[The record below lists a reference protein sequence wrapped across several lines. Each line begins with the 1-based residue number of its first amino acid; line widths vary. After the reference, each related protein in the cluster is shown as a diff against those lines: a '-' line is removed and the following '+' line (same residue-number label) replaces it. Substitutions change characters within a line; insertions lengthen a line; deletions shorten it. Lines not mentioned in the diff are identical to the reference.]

1 MTADDD
7 DRLKRG
13 AGPDRR
19 QFIKLAAGAA
29 GVAMLPG
36 AGGEARAEPFKSR
49 ARFVITGAGAG
60 GISAASRLSQMTEGA
75 RITIIDARENHYFQ
89 PGYTLVGSGVWT
101 QDRVISSNAEYMPR
115 DVEWIK
121 SAVAEFDPDGN
132 KVVTAEGQNVPYDF
146 LIVATG
152 CILDYPA
159 IEGMEEGLIGREGI
173 SSIYASPEA
182 AAASWQA
189 MQRFVESGGTGL
201 FTRPATEMKCAG
213 APLKYTFLTDDR
225 LRRAGNRS
233 KAELIYNA
241 HNDETF
247 SVPAVDSKVR
257 ELFAQRDISWNRSHV
272 LRAIDPGQRIATF
285 ETPEGTTE
293 LGYDFIHVIP
303 PMRTPEPVRNSP
315 LPWREGPF
323 AADGWIEV
331 DKVTLQ
337 HRRYPNVFGVGDVN
351 GVPKGKTAASVKWQV
366 PVAVENM
373 VAVAAD
379 KEMTATYNG
388 YTSCPMV
395 TRVGQA
401 MLIEFDYENNLVP
414 SFPFI
419 DPLKPMWLSWVIEEQ
434 GLKPTY
440 FAMLRGLA

>member
-1 MTADDD
+1 MTSEFDD
-7 DRLKRG
+7 KATSG

-19 QFIKLAAGAA
+19 QFLKLAAGAA
-29 GVAMLPG
+29 GVVMLP
-36 AGGEARAEPFKSR
+36 AALGEARATPVRTS
-49 ARFVITGAGAG
+49 ARIVIAGAGAG

-89 PGYTLVGSGVWT
+89 PGYTLVGSGIWA
-101 QDRVISSNAEYMPR
+101 QDKVISSNAAYMPGS
-115 DVEWIK
+115 VEWIK

-132 KVVTAEGQNVPYDF
+132 EVVTADGQTVPYDL

-159 IEGMEEGLIGREGI
+159 IEGMEQGLIGREGI
-173 SSIYASPEA
+173 ASIYASPEA

-189 MQRFVESGGTGL
+189 MQRFVETGGTGL
-201 FTRPATEMKCAG
+201 FTRPGTEMKCAG

-225 LRRAGNRS
+225 LRRAGNRG

-247 SVPAVDSKVR
+247 SVPKVDQKVR
-257 ELFAQRDISWNRSHV
+257 DLFAARDISWNKSQV
-272 LRAIDPGQRIATF
+272 LRAIDPGQRVASF
-285 ETPEGTTE
+285 DTPEGTTE

-315 LPWREGPF
+315 LPWKEGPF

-331 DKVTLQ
+331 DQVTLQ

-373 VAVAAD
+373 VAAAAD
-379 KEMTATYNG
+379 KEMTAAYNG
-388 YTSCPMV
+388 YTSCPLI
-395 TRVGQA
+395 TRIGQA

-419 DPLKPMWLSWVIEEQ
+419 DPLEPMWVSWVIEER